1 MNYREEIL
9 KLENKENSGC
19 SGALVPGVIR
29 KGSGQK
35 IIVFGCN
42 PGEAKYDL
50 EGFFDKNFYI
60 FDPDDQEASS
70 TRSQQAWT
78 KKISDI
84 LPTDSQIIQAE
95 MVYWTSKDRKSLEN
109 IIGKLDFEN
118 PYFDLSQKINAD
130 LIANN
135 KDALIIMLGF
145 NHIDLFEKVF
155 DLPELGKIINGQN
168 NKRLLYKYKN
178 NNKFF
183 VVRHPSSR
191 GLTNIDI
198 EKIKTTLTN
207 SII

>member
-1 MNYREEIL
+1 MNYRDEIL
-9 KLENKENSGC
+9 KLENKKNSGC

-29 KGSGQK
+29 KGKGHK

-50 EGFFDKNFYI
+50 EGFFDKKFYI

-70 TRSQQAWT
+70 TRSQQKWT

-84 LPTDSQIIQAE
+84 LPIDSQIIQAE
-95 MVYWTSKDRKSLEN
+95 MVYWTSKNRKSLEN
-109 IIGKLDFEN
+109 IIGKLDIGN

-130 LIANN
+130 LISKNE
-135 KDALIIMLGF
+135 DAFIIMLGF
-145 NHIDLFEKVF
+145 SHIDLFEKLF
-155 DLPELGKIINGQN
+155 DLPVLDTTINGQN

-183 VVRHPSSR
+183 VVRHPSSP
-191 GLTNIDI
+191 GLTNIDK
-198 EKIKTTLTN
+198 EKIEMTLTN